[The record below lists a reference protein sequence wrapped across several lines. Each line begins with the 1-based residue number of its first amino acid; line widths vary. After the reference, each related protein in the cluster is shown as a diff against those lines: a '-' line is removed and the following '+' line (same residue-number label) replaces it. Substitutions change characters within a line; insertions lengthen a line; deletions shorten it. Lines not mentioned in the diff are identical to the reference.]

1 MRLVVV
7 LLYVVI
13 MSSGVSSMA
22 PPKPT
27 PDVLAWTKREIGA
40 FFSFNMISELNGSNT
55 QEFCIHVGGDAT
67 GVVGPQHFNPWQIDL
82 DDWLEVAASY
92 GAKYAVL
99 TAQHCSGFSMWPT
112 DIYDA
117 TGFHYNYSI
126 QYSPLKG
133 GKYDVVKAFI
143 DSCKKYNIA
152 PGIYY
157 SLNQNY
163 YLNVAG
169 GKVMNTKLAPGQ
181 VNVSQE
187 LYNKIALAQ
196 MTELWSKYGD
206 LSELWF
212 DGGCIDGLEKNISNL
227 TAKLQPH
234 AVYFGGCSETNNI
247 RWVGT
252 ESGEPSYPIWSTSM
266 ATVGGCTYGSGIS
279 NGTVF
284 CPAETDTTLQL
295 FDKWFYRKDNGYR
308 NLTTLKTIYMK
319 SVGQNTNLLLN
330 TAANASGLIP
340 DAARQIYKSFGD
352 WIKSCFGTPVAKTNG
367 TASTL
372 TLHVNPPA
380 NITKVSV
387 SEDQTDGEMV
397 TKFIITATTTDG
409 TSHPVV
415 TDGLSIGNKFIADL
429 GEPLMVAEVNLVISG
444 AFDTPHISDFSVYK
458 CLE

>member
-1 MRLVVV
+1 M
-7 LLYVVI
+7 LYAVI
-13 MSSGVSSMA
+13 MYSGVLSLA
-22 PPKPT
+22 PPKPS

-55 QEFCIHVGGDAT
+55 QYFCIHVGGDAT
-67 GVVGPQHFNPWQIDL
+67 HVVSPQNFDPWQINL
-82 DDWLEVAASY
+82 DDWLEVAVSF

-112 DIYDA
+112 DIYEA

-133 GKYDVVKAFI
+133 GKYDVVQAFI

-163 YLNVAG
+163 YLNVAQ
-169 GKVMNTKLAPGQ
+169 GKVMNTKLTPGQ
-181 VNVSQE
+181 VNVTQE

-196 MTELWSKYGD
+196 MTELWSHYGE

-212 DGGCIDGLEKNISNL
+212 DGGCIKGIEKNISDL
-227 TAKLQPH
+227 TANLQPH

-266 ATVGGCTYGSGIS
+266 ATEGGCVYGTGNSS
-279 NGTVF
+279 GTVF

-295 FDKWFYRKDNGYR
+295 FDKWFYRKDDGYR
-308 NLTTLKTIYMK
+308 DLATLKTIYMK

-330 TAANASGLIP
+330 TAANASGLMP
-340 DAARQIYKSFGD
+340 DAARQLYKSFGD
-352 WIKSCFGTPVAKTNG
+352 WIRSCFGTPVAKTSG
-367 TASTL
+367 TGQSF
-372 TLHVNPPA
+372 TLHISPPA
-380 NITKVSV
+380 NVTKVSV

-397 TKFIITATTTDG
+397 TKFTITATTADG
-409 TSHPVV
+409 ANHPVV
-415 TDGLSIGNKFIADL
+415 TDGQSIGNKFIADL
-429 GEPLMVAEVNLVISG
+429 GEPLMVAEVNLVITD
-444 AFDTPHISDFSVYK
+444 AFDTPHISDFSVYQ
-458 CLE
+458 CM

>member
-1 MRLVVV
+1 MKLVA
-7 LLYVVI
+7 LYTVI
-13 MSSGVSSMA
+13 LCSGVLSWA

-27 PDVLAWTKREIGA
+27 PEVLAWTKREIGA
-40 FFSFNMISELNGSNT
+40 FFSFNMISELKEDNT
-55 QEFCIHVGGDAT
+55 QYFCIHVGGDAT
-67 GVVGPQHFNPWQIDL
+67 SVVGPQYFNPWQINL
-82 DDWLEVAASY
+82 DDWLEVAASF

-112 DIYDA
+112 DIYEA
-117 TGFHYNYSI
+117 TGYHYNYSI
-126 QYSPLKG
+126 QYAPLDN
-133 GKYDVVKAFI
+133 GKYDVVQAFI

-157 SLNQNY
+157 SLNQNF
-163 YLNVAG
+163 YLNVAQ
-169 GKVMNTKLAPGQ
+169 GKVMDSNNLAPGQ

-196 MTELWSKYGD
+196 MTELWSHYGE

-212 DGGCIDGLEKNISNL
+212 DGGCIPGLEKEISNL
-227 TAKLQPH
+227 TATLQPH
-234 AVYFGGCSETNNI
+234 AVYFGGCSQTNNI

-266 ATVGGCTYGSGIS
+266 ATEAGCVYGTGDS
-279 NGTVF
+279 NGPVF

-295 FDKWFYRKDNGYR
+295 FDKWFYRGDDGYR

-330 TAANASGLIP
+330 VAANASGLIP
-340 DAARQIYKSFGD
+340 DTAREIYKSFGD
-352 WIKSCFGTPVAKTNG
+352 WIKSCFGTPVAKTSG
-367 TASTL
+367 TGYSFTL
-372 TLHVNPPA
+372 QLNPPA

-397 TKFIITATTTDG
+397 TRFTITVTTTTG
-409 TSHPVV
+409 ASQPVV
-415 TDGLSIGNKFIADL
+415 TVGQSIGNKFIADL
-429 GEPLMVAEVNLVISG
+429 GELVMAAEVNLVINN
-444 AFDTPHISDFSVYK
+444 AFDTPNISDFSVYE
-458 CLE
+458 CVE